1 MAPEQIDELW
11 RRVCVGLRLQSAAA
25 TGGHCM
31 RHRKA
36 CRGVRVTLHACQAAV
51 AELVERAEL
60 AVVVSIRIALVFLCL
75 GRLGRIKTRSVA
87 YVQRCARVDVLALTA
102 AYSLPYH
109 AGIALA

>member
-1 MAPEQIDELW
+1 
-11 RRVCVGLRLQSAAA
+11 
-25 TGGHCM
+25 M

-36 CRGVRVTLHACQAAV
+36 CPGVRVTLHACHAAV
-51 AELVERAEL
+51 AEIVGRAEL

-75 GRLGRIKTRSVA
+75 GIKTRSVA